1 MLKFFRLM
9 NVKNVTNEKFQIIN
23 SERLS
28 YVQKFP
34 RHYLGKIDVIKIPRV
49 RYKTLIRKV

>member
-1 MLKFFRLM
+1 M